1 MSGNIAKPAIMK
13 SEEIAEASTY
23 NIGQCMARVFGNG
36 KGGQCKDPKKD
47 GLDFC
52 RMHARHWI

>member
-13 SEEIAEASTY
+13 SEEIAQASTY
-23 NIGQCMARVFGNG
+23 SIGQFMAKVFGNG
-36 KGGQCKDPKKD
+36 KGGQCKDLKKD

-52 RMHARHWI
+52 PRHARH